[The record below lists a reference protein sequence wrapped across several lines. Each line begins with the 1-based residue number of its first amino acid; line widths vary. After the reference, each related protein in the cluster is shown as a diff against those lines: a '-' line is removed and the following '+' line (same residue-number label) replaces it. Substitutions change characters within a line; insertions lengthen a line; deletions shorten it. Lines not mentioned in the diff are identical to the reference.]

1 LDNNKLM
8 KTQNKGI
15 RISRHGL
22 MGEKVEYCYDL
33 EEIAEKHRNNKDKPK
48 EKVND

>member
-1 LDNNKLM
+1 M

-15 RISRHGL
+15 KISRYGL

-33 EEIAEKHRNNKDKPK
+33 EEIVEKSVNNRNKPK
-48 EKVND
+48 IKK